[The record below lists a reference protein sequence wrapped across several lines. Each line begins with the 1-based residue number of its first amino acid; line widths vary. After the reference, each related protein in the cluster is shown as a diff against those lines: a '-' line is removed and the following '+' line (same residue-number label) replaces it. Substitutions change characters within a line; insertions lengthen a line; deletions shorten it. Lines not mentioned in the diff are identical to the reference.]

1 MCVKQLK
8 NLGNSIN
15 AINSIQE
22 YLNNFTDLEETGAI
36 EALKEAT
43 AGYSTEVLKLA
54 TSQVT
59 LSTAQATAIFEA
71 KGLTGAELEQ
81 AVANA
86 TLSASQKKATIST
99 GTLGTAFK
107 GLGAKIKATTA
118 SMWAFLTTTPA
129 GWATLA
135 VAAIGSVV
143 AGVYAY
149 NKAIDKAVDNAKE
162 KLSEVSSKYDEVT
175 SKIAENNEKIK
186 ELEVLRESGNLSIVD
201 SEDLDELKAQNEEL
215 RIRQQY
221 LEKQKEI
228 SNQEIVEASK
238 NKYNRDYG
246 RQDTSNIN
254 AYKEKLSN
262 PKPINNASSYL
273 TGEGGSQYQSSSYAA
288 GQQDALNAENDA
300 LAALIAQYQF
310 YEEEKTKALQAQDSE
325 SIEKYSSKLSEIGQK
340 LMEDRTQLQGFLD
353 DLSLTGESSSELD
366 DVNYKLELI
375 DNTLLSKGKQ
385 LVEFINDS
393 SFKEQK
399 EKLAELA
406 DSGKLTV
413 DTLAKSFPEL
423 NQYLIE
429 NGLTLEDLIGLVKTY
444 REELE
449 SIPSEEIKEPLSI
462 ADTITQLDTQLRPAL
477 EALKKSYQ
485 DIFTEDGFTLENVDI
500 SMLNNVL
507 DVMNEMKEAGLG
519 IDTSGFENLAK
530 VLTDSSSTAEQV
542 QGAFDNLASTILN
555 STNITGNLTDE
566 TAALVTTLLEEMG
579 VANAQEIVYASLNA
593 QTEALALQ
601 KQFAAQTGHELVN
614 ATNDEVIAF
623 LNHAGA
629 SETARVY
636 LFQLVAAEQVF
647 NDTDLSVEDKIAKLK
662 ELATAYGQTAIAAR
676 IANMEKA
683 NQEGHISIDYNK
695 ELASLQNEING
706 AINNVKVD
714 FNGIGGGS
722 KSASKA
728 GKEAADAYLE
738 AFETEL
744 KKLDDLKSRGKQQ
757 LPLITVM

>member
-1 MCVKQLK
+1 MQLKSLGNLSIATDVILRNANNFNVISDAVK
-8 NLGNSIN
+8 NLGT
-15 AINSIQE
+15 E
-22 YLNNFTDLEETGAI
+22 YAVTALLSSTLTESEKVQILVCKGLSLEQAKEALATATLTTTQKSSTVAVDLNTMSKIGNTAATKAQVSEETKNLL
-36 EALKEAT
+36 LKGKLITEEQVQAKT
-43 AGYSTEVLKLA
+43 TVELTKAKIADAVASGNLTKAEGKQLTSTL
-54 TSQVT
+54 
-59 LSTAQATAIFEA
+59 
-71 KGLTGAELEQ
+71 GLTGA
-81 AVANA
+81 
-86 TLSASQKKATIST
+86 T
-99 GTLGTAFK
+99 GGLNTAFK

-118 SMWAFLTTTPA
+118 SMWTFLTTTPV

-238 NKYNRDYG
+238 KKYNRDYG

-288 GQQDALNAENDA
+288 GQQDALNAENDT

-310 YEEEKTKALQAQDSE
+310 YEEEKAKALQAQDSE
-325 SIEKYSSKLSEIGQK
+325 SIEKYSSKLSEISQK
-340 LMEDRTQLQGFLD
+340 LMEDRTQLQGFRD
-353 DLSLTGESSSELD
+353 DLSLTGESSSELE
-366 DVNYKLELI
+366 DVNHKLELI

-399 EKLAELA
+399 EKLTELA
-406 DSGKLTV
+406 DSGRLAA
-413 DTLAKSFPEL
+413 DTLAESFPEL

-449 SIPSEEIKEPLSI
+449 SIPSEEIKEPLSVS
-462 ADTITQLDTQLRPAL
+462 DTIDQLNTQLKPAFDS
-477 EALKKSYQ
+477 LKSAYQ
-485 DIFTEDGFTLENVDI
+485 DIFTDSYPNIIFLFF
-500 SMLNNVL
+500 
-507 DVMNEMKEAGLG
+507 GL
-519 IDTSGFENLAK
+519 
-530 VLTDSSSTAEQV
+530 
-542 QGAFDNLASTILN
+542 
-555 STNITGNLTDE
+555 
-566 TAALVTTLLEEMG
+566 
-579 VANAQEIVYASLNA
+579 
-593 QTEALALQ
+593 
-601 KQFAAQTGHELVN
+601 
-614 ATNDEVIAF
+614 
-623 LNHAGA
+623 
-629 SETARVY
+629 
-636 LFQLVAAEQVF
+636 
-647 NDTDLSVEDKIAKLK
+647 LS
-662 ELATAYGQTAIAAR
+662 
-676 IANMEKA
+676 N
-683 NQEGHISIDYNK
+683 
-695 ELASLQNEING
+695 
-706 AINNVKVD
+706 
-714 FNGIGGGS
+714 
-722 KSASKA
+722 
-728 GKEAADAYLE
+728 
-738 AFETEL
+738 
-744 KKLDDLKSRGKQQ
+744 
-757 LPLITVM
+757 

>member
-1 MCVKQLK
+1 MNKAGDIL
-8 NLGNSIN
+8 
-15 AINSIQE
+15 AISE
-22 YLNNFTDLEETGAI
+22 PTFKFLEETFKDLS
-36 EALKEAT
+36 E
-43 AGYSTEVLKLA
+43 TEILAKLA
-54 TSQVT
+54 TSGLSDELKKQVGEIAGVT
-59 LSTAQATAIFEA
+59 LSNE
-71 KGLTGAELEQ
+71 
-81 AVANA
+81 V
-86 TLSASQKKATIST
+86 LSASQKGATAST
-99 GTLGTAFK
+99 GTLSTAFK
-107 GLGAKIKATTA
+107 GLGSKIKATTA

-135 VAAIGSVV
+135 VTAIGSVV

-149 NKAIDKAVDNAKE
+149 NKAIDKAVDNAKNN
-162 KLSEVSSKYDEVT
+162 LDEVSSKYDEVT
-175 SKIAENNEKIK
+175 SKITENNEKIK
-186 ELEVLRESGNLSIVD
+186 ELEALRESGNLSIVD

-221 LEKQKEI
+221 LEKQKQI

-238 NKYNRDYG
+238 KKYNRDYG

-262 PKPINNASSYL
+262 SKPINNASSYL
-273 TGEGGSQYQSSSYAA
+273 TGEGGSQYQSSSYAV
-288 GQQDALNAENDA
+288 GQQDALNAENDT

-310 YEEEKTKALQAQDSE
+310 YEEEKAQALQAQDFE
-325 SIEKYSSKLSEIGQK
+325 SIEKYSSKLSEISQK

-399 EKLAELA
+399 EKLTELA
-406 DSGKLTV
+406 DSGRLTA
-413 DTLAKSFPEL
+413 DTLAESFPEL

-462 ADTITQLDTQLRPAL
+462 SDTITQLDTQLRPAL
-477 EALKKSYQ
+477 DALKKSYQ
-485 DIFTEDGFTLENVDI
+485 DIFTDDGFTLENVDVD
-500 SMLNNVL
+500 MLNNIL
-507 DVMNEMKEAGLG
+507 KVMNEMKEAGLG
-519 IDTSGFENLAK
+519 IDTTGFENLAR

-542 QGAFDNLASTILN
+542 QEAFDNLASTILN
-555 STNITGNLTDE
+555 STDITGNLTEE
-566 TAALVTTLLEEMG
+566 TASLVTTLLEEMG
-579 VANAQEIVYASLNA
+579 VVNAQEIVYSSLNA

-601 KQFAAQTGHELVN
+601 KQFATQTGHELVN
-614 ATNDEVIAF
+614 ATNDEVVAF

-647 NDTDLSVEDKIAKLK
+647 NAQDLSVEDKIAKLK

-676 IANMEKA
+676 IANLEKA
-683 NQEGHISIDYNK
+683 NQDGHISIDYNK
-695 ELASLQNEING
+695 ELSSLQNEING

-722 KSASKA
+722 KSAGKA
-728 GKEAADAYLE
+728 GKETADAYLE